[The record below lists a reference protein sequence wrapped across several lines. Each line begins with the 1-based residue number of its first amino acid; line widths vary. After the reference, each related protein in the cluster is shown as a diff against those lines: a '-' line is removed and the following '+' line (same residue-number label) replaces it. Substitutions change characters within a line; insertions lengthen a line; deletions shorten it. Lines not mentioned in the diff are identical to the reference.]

1 MRYNKLMNNE
11 NNPTMQDQQLIQ
23 DLTKPNQELPTTVFG
38 YNQKTPKRQRKALL
52 IIVIIVLLSVACI
65 WLSNLIIDSHSTAK
79 KYDRIIN
86 SSSSKEEAKQAVEKE
101 FNNMAFG
108 TSNTVTKNELIEE
121 TEYYYGLDVSWD
133 YNDGNRNRT
142 YNKKVIS
149 FKKSTYDYEYTFS
162 NTRGKTVL
170 ANKMVTKDKDK
181 IKTILDAIYKIKYKE
196 IDSFKWINSWLN
208 ETTEEYIYE
217 LRYQETIGGDWGVSD
232 KTITVLV
239 TQSIDKSTGEINSP
253 KTKEE

>member
-11 NNPTMQDQQLIQ
+11 NNPTTQDQQLIQ
-23 DLTKPNQELPTTVFG
+23 DFTKPNQELPTTVFD
-38 YNQKTPKRQRKALL
+38 YNQKTPKQQKKALS

-65 WLSNLIIDSHSTAK
+65 WLSNLIIDSHSIAK

-142 YNKKVIS
+142 YNEKVIS
-149 FKKSTYDYEYTFS
+149 FKK
-162 NTRGKTVL
+162 KH
-170 ANKMVTKDKDK
+170 
-181 IKTILDAIYKIKYKE
+181 I
-196 IDSFKWINSWLN
+196 
-208 ETTEEYIYE
+208 
-217 LRYQETIGGDWGVSD
+217 
-232 KTITVLV
+232 
-239 TQSIDKSTGEINSP
+239 
-253 KTKEE
+253 